1 MAQQNNTFL
10 TNIDTEK
17 VEELLNQTSENVSYF
32 NKTCEDVVKRY
43 SESLDNLMSDL
54 YVQCIKND
62 DATLDVLEK
71 YYLELSNLVYFMI
84 DKLEQLGVY
93 SDMSK
98 AAAKEVYSK
107 SYLNNQVKD
116 TIDKKN
122 KTTVAECQAVAE
134 LNSQYESVV
143 CTIYDHAYKVLK
155 GKVESAQDMM
165 NTLRKILT
173 VRSSE
178 MQLSMF
184 SSDKKNKYT
193 EE

>member
-10 TNIDTEK
+10 TNIDTKK

-116 TIDKKN
+116 TVDKKN